1 MPRDDDRRRPAR
13 APRLERG
20 RRGSAPAQDERRLG
34 RLPAVAL
41 AGSVALIA
49 ASGGGSGSDGG
60 DDGRPAPAVSS
71 DGTQAAGSTQAPPD
85 RGRIVFRRWSD
96 PAQTRGEIFTIAPD
110 GSDERQLPSPPAR
123 SSDDYPDFAS
133 DGSLIAFQRC
143 DERQTCRILTV
154 LPDGTAL
161 RRVGGCRPVGA
172 APRCTSMSYP
182 AIAPT
187 DGRIAFVRASR
198 SEQDDEYTRQ
208 GIFTMRMDGT
218 GLRRVTLPGAGIAR
232 DDEPQ
237 WSPDGRRLVFVRVNG
252 TARPAGGQAIFTVRT
267 DGSDLQRITPWDL
280 RAGDG
285 PNWSP
290 DGARVLFRSNES
302 EEFTNSNLFT
312 VGSDGSGVEQI
323 THVAPT
329 TRLYSS
335 GFSPDGKSITFGMQG
350 TDDAADVFTMDV
362 DGTGLTP
369 VTRTSLGD
377 SAPDWGD
384 APE

>member
-1 MPRDDDRRRPAR
+1 MRREDDRRRALLHLEDR
-13 APRLERG
+13 AG
-20 RRGSAPAQDERRLG
+20 RACSPPERRACRPSPWPDPLRCSLRAADPDRTAAAREG
-34 RLPAVAL
+34 PPPADD
-41 AGSVALIA
+41 AG
-49 ASGGGSGSDGG
+49 
-60 DDGRPAPAVSS
+60 
-71 DGTQAAGSTQAPPD
+71 GTQAAGSTQAPPQ

-96 PAQTRGEIFTIAPD
+96 PAQTRGEVFTIAPD
-110 GSDERQLPSPPAR
+110 GTDERQVTSPPADG
-123 SSDDYPDFAS
+123 SDDYPDFAP

-143 DERQTCRILTV
+143 DEEQTCRIFTV

-161 RRVGGCRPVGA
+161 RRVGGCRPGDD
-172 APRCTSMSYP
+172 APGCASMSYP

-198 SEQDDEYTRQ
+198 NEQDDGYMRQ
-208 GIFTMRMDGT
+208 GISTMRVDGT

-237 WSPDGRRLVFVRVNG
+237 WSPDARRLVFVRVNG
-252 TARPAGGQAIFTVRT
+252 SARPAGGQAIFTVRT
-267 DGSDLQRITPWDL
+267 DGSDLRRITPWDL

-290 DGARVLFRSNES
+290 DGTRVLFRSNES

-312 VGSDGSGVEQI
+312 VGADGAGVEQI
-323 THVAPT
+323 TDVAPT

-335 GFSPDGKSITFGMQG
+335 GYSPDGRSITFGMQG
-350 TDDAADVFTMDV
+350 TDDAADVFTMGV

-369 VTRTSLGD
+369 VTRTPLGD
-377 SAPDWGD
+377 SAPDWETH
-384 APE
+384 PSES